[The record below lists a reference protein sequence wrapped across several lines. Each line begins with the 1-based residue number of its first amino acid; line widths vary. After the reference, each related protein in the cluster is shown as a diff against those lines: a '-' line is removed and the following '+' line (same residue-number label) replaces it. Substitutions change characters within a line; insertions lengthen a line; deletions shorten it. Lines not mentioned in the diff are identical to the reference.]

1 MSFNKSFYKRIIFC
15 AVAAILFSCNNSQ
28 QESKKS
34 ADTTAA
40 NKPAAAVDSSA
51 IIDVNDT
58 SDNATLYLTIV
69 DTGQD
74 YFALRT
80 TMFEVNKKTHL
91 KIDTMNRY
99 YNTRKKEIVLSDTDE
114 DEIYRGEYFP
124 RRFPG
129 ENLSLEYYSVF
140 DNHST
145 KKNIALVAG
154 IYETQKSADSML
166 SKISKL
172 APHGFTLK
180 AVVYTGCMH

>member
-1 MSFNKSFYKRIIFC
+1 MSFNKSFCKSVMIC
-15 AVAAILFSCNNSQ
+15 TSAAMLFSCNNSR
-28 QESKKS
+28 QETKKTT
-34 ADTTAA
+34 DTIAV
-40 NKPAAAVDSSA
+40 NKPVAAVDSSA

-58 SDNATLYLTIV
+58 SDNATLYLTV
-69 DTGQD
+69 ADTGQD

-80 TMFEVNKKTHL
+80 TMFEINKRTRL

-140 DNHST
+140 DKHST

-166 SKISKL
+166 SKISQL